1 MIVLDTNVVSELMRT
16 EPDAAVLG
24 WVDSQPTDRLFI
36 TAITVAELFYG
47 VTRLADGRRKR
58 EPAGIIEVVVEEDF
72 AERVVAFDDVA
83 ARHYAD
89 IATGRER
96 AGRPISMADAQVAAI
111 CRSHAAIVATRNV
124 GDFANTGVAV
134 LDPWEPQPSA
144 K

>member
-1 MIVLDTNVVSELMRT
+1 MIILDTTVASELMRT

-36 TAITVAELFYG
+36 TATTVAQLFYG

-58 EPAGIIEVVVEEDF
+58 ELAGIIEAVVEEDF
-72 AERVVAFDDVA
+72 VDRVVAFDDVA

-89 IATGRER
+89 IAAGQER
-96 AGRPISMADAQVAAI
+96 AGRPISMADAQMAAI

-124 GDFANTGVAV
+124 GDFVDTGVAV

>member
-16 EPDAAVLG
+16 EPHAAVLR
-24 WVDSQPTDRLFI
+24 WVDSQATDRLYI
-36 TAITVAELFYG
+36 TAITVAGLFYG

-89 IATGRER
+89 IAAGRER
-96 AGRPISMADAQVAAI
+96 AGRPISMADAQIAAI
-111 CRSHAAIVATRNV
+111 CRSHAATVATRNV
-124 GDFANTGVAV
+124 GDFVGTGVAV